1 MKSVWTSVLL
11 VLLLAAASAS
21 LIPSAE
27 ARATPPAETRSRFA
41 ALDEVRLL
49 ANGLLQLGQ
58 SLREFVHKTRS
69 QMNDI
74 FQKINIFDRSFY
86 QLSVLASEIRD
97 EEEELKKTT
106 LILQANNEEVK
117 SLSLE
122 INSKVEGIL
131 EERSRLQSK
140 VGGLEEQL
148 SSLSQGLV
156 TSQQLAEI
164 GTLREVIH
172 SQEKSITEL
181 LRAVREQSDQLND
194 QRLQINSLEKK
205 ITGNSLAQETVKTP
219 DSLTPEPPTLTPYE
233 VTDFRNDLPSDC
245 SDLFGRGRRVSGVYA
260 LKPTNL
266 SRPFMAFC
274 DMSKDG
280 GVTVIQRRMDGTVN
294 FDQTWQKYED
304 GFGDFQGEFWLG
316 LKKMHALVAHGNSIL
331 RIEVEDWKLGKRF
344 VEYNLHLGGAESYY
358 KIHLKQPM
366 GDLPDAMTNQTGM
379 MFSTKDQD
387 NDSHQDSS
395 CAASYTGGWWFNACG
410 DANLNGRY
418 VSVRPKSRGPE
429 RRSEIQWRPSRRA
442 AFSLRS
448 TQISVRPSSATNTF
462 SSSGQ
467 TGTSSSSGQ
476 TGTSSM

>member
-1 MKSVWTSVLL
+1 MKSVLTSVLL

-27 ARATPPAETRSRFA
+27 ARVTPPAETRSRFA

-58 SLREFVHKTRS
+58 SLREFVHKTRG

-164 GTLREVIH
+164 GTLRV
-172 SQEKSITEL
+172 
-181 LRAVREQSDQLND
+181 SD
-194 QRLQINSLEKK
+194 
-205 ITGNSLAQETVKTP
+205 P
-219 DSLTPEPPTLTPYE
+219 
-233 VTDFRNDLPSDC
+233 
-245 SDLFGRGRRVSGVYA
+245 
-260 LKPTNL
+260 
-266 SRPFMAFC
+266 
-274 DMSKDG
+274 
-280 GVTVIQRRMDGTVN
+280 GVTEGGMGQGT
-294 FDQTWQKYED
+294 
-304 GFGDFQGEFWLG
+304 G
-316 LKKMHALVAHGNSIL
+316 
-331 RIEVEDWKLGKRF
+331 
-344 VEYNLHLGGAESYY
+344 
-358 KIHLKQPM
+358 
-366 GDLPDAMTNQTGM
+366 
-379 MFSTKDQD
+379 
-387 NDSHQDSS
+387 
-395 CAASYTGGWWFNACG
+395 
-410 DANLNGRY
+410 
-418 VSVRPKSRGPE
+418 
-429 RRSEIQWRPSRRA
+429 
-442 AFSLRS
+442 
-448 TQISVRPSSATNTF
+448 
-462 SSSGQ
+462 
-467 TGTSSSSGQ
+467 
-476 TGTSSM
+476 